1 MKKIISIFMALVTL
15 VSFTFCINAAVIPGT
30 EITPQWE
37 NISSITNTI
46 NFNGLKGSV
55 ECDVYG
61 DACTYVEGEV
71 RVYRQTASGAWSFV
85 GMDSDVSITRLLT
98 LEVEFTAISGAY
110 YKSVLT
116 TTVYKG
122 GVGEEETKTVY
133 KTCP

>member
-15 VSFTFCINAAVIPGT
+15 VSFTLCINAAVIPET
-30 EITPQWE
+30 EITPQWD
-37 NISSITNTI
+37 NISSISNTI
-46 NFNGLKGSV
+46 NFTGLQGIV
-55 ECDVYG
+55 ECNICG

-71 RVYRQTASGAWSFV
+71 KVYRQTASGDWSFV
-85 GMDSDVSITRLLT
+85 GMDSDVSITRLLS

-122 GVGEEETKTVY
+122 GVGEEATRTVY

>member
-15 VSFTFCINAAVIPGT
+15 VSFTFCINAAVIPET
-30 EITPQWE
+30 EITPQWD
-37 NISSITNTI
+37 NISSISNTI
-46 NFNGLKGSV
+46 NFTGLQGIV
-55 ECDVYG
+55 ECCIYG

-71 RVYRQTASGAWSFV
+71 RVYRQTASGDWSFV

-98 LEVEFTAISGAY
+98 LDVEFTAISGAY